1 MKCKKQYAC
10 LHTHTTAFGLMG
22 ADTLTGSLSS
32 LSGPLASWSV
42 CVHACLCLW
51 ISALFFACVCVW
63 MCMCD
68 PSGGSRQAPREF
80 FNPLTESDSF
90 TLKWESG
97 KASLWTVCFR
107 SIEKLQ
113 LHRPLSHTSACTRTH
128 TLTQSHIRYM
138 GICSAAGHTV
148 GFPNCWTVMP
158 SLRVSI
164 LYV

>member
-32 LSGPLASWSV
+32 LSGPLASERA
-42 CVHACLCLW
+42 CVRTCLCL
-51 ISALFFACVCVW
+51 CVCVVCVC

-97 KASLWTVCFR
+97 RASLWTVCFR

-113 LHRPLSHTSACTRTH
+113 LHLSLSHTSSCLRTRTCIH
-128 TLTQSHIRYM
+128 TCSVTPDTWEFTLLQVTQLVFQ
-138 GICSAAGHTV
+138 TV
-148 GFPNCWTVMP
+148 GLLCP
-158 SLRVSI
+158 L
-164 LYV
+164 

>member
-32 LSGPLASWSV
+32 LSGPLASECA
-42 CVHACLCLW
+42 CVRTCLCLC
-51 ISALFFACVCVW
+51 ICALCVSARLCVRAC

-97 KASLWTVCFR
+97 RASLWTVCFR
-107 SIEKLQ
+107 SIEKPQ
-113 LHRPLSHTSACTRTH
+113 LHLSLSHTSSCMRTCTFTH
-128 TLTQSHIRYM
+128 TCSVTLDTWEFTRLQVTQLVFK
-138 GICSAAGHTV
+138 TV
-148 GFPNCWTVMP
+148 GLLCP
-158 SLRVSI
+158 L
-164 LYV
+164 